1 MIAQFSVTNFRS
13 ILDRQTLSF
22 LTTSERANRDLYAVE
37 VRPGVFVNKLALFFG
52 SNASG
57 KTNMLKAL
65 ESLFLLMTEPSAS
78 KQSPILQYV
87 PFALNDAQPTVME
100 VDFYVNGIKYHYEVE
115 YNATAILREELWY
128 SPESRLARFYVR
140 HFISDSVQPSIDFGN
155 SLKLTSKTKR
165 AILEAT
171 FNNST
176 VLSSVA
182 RISLD
187 ENARLLLDLYE
198 WVAKYVHTVSND
210 ERVRSTAAEFGK
222 INSDKRLKQFYV
234 QMLAKADFNITN
246 FHLVDNSD
254 NLTAAQL
261 AKLLEDKNVSEE
273 QRINLLNKVV
283 FTNHSAKGDFDVE
296 LDLQSQGTLRFIDL
310 LNTLFKMI
318 EGNHIFFL
326 DELGNR
332 MHYDLLLYYIT
343 IFLYNSDASQLFFTT
358 QSILLL
364 DEDFIRRDI
373 VYLAEKDT
381 ESASTT
387 YARVSD
393 MGLHKNLSLYNAYR
407 IGRLG
412 SKPNVASPY
421 ISI

>member
-1 MIAQFSVTNFRS
+1 MIAQYSVTNYRS
-13 ILDRQTLSF
+13 ILERQTLSF

-65 ESLFLLMTEPSAS
+65 ESLFLLMTVPSAS
-78 KQSPILQYV
+78 KQSPILHYV
-87 PFALNDAQPTVME
+87 PFALNDTQPTVME
-100 VDFYVNGIKYHYEVE
+100 VDFYVKGVKYHYEVE
-115 YNATAILREELWY
+115 YNATTILREELWY

-155 SLKLTSKTKR
+155 SLKLSSKTKR

-187 ENARLLLDLYE
+187 ENARPLLDLYE
-198 WVAKYVHTVSND
+198 WTSKYVHTVSSE
-210 ERVRSTAAEFGK
+210 ERVRSTATEFGK

-387 YARVSD
+387 YTRVSD